1 MMAFWIAAALLT
13 AGVLLL
19 LLRPLMVS
27 RPAEAE
33 GTPEVDIYKDQL
45 AEIDRDVARGL
56 LNDDQAAAARTE
68 VSRRLLAAH
77 GRVEAARSKTAALV
91 PARPSRKLATALMAV
106 VPLLAMAIY
115 LRLGN
120 PDLPGQPAGGRTDQ
134 GTSAKAQAV
143 LKVLQ
148 GRVAADP
155 KDLEA
160 WKALATAQGMMG
172 QNDKAAAAW
181 AKAVALA
188 PDDGVIQASRAE
200 ALVLAADG
208 VVGPEAKEALA
219 KALALNPKEPRARY
233 YDGLA
238 VRQAGDL
245 KGAVSRW
252 SALLAESPADASWVP
267 FLRGQLGEA
276 ATEAGM
282 DPAAVTPQPL
292 PPTGPPAGPPTP
304 APGAAPG
311 PTAADMAAAAG
322 MSGGD
327 RAAMIRGMV
336 DRLANRLKD
345 QPNDA
350 EGWSRLARAYRVL
363 GENDK
368 AAEAEANAK
377 RYGGAATSAA
387 ASPGASAVPGVPPGL
402 PDPATMTP
410 EQKSATVKSLLAQL
424 QAAAEKE
431 PANPEGWRRLAG
443 AYEVTGDVTKARDAW
458 ARAVAAAPDDA
469 DTNLG
474 YARVLLPADGG
485 HPPPAFFTALRVVL
499 KANPGN
505 PQALWY
511 LGLDAAEAGR
521 KAEARELW
529 GRLLPLLPEG
539 DDRKELEDRL
549 KALGR

>member
-27 RPAEAE
+27 RAGGVEAE

-45 AEIDRDVARGL
+45 AEIERDVARGL
-56 LNDDQAAAARTE
+56 LTDDQAAAARTE

-77 GRVEAARSKTAALV
+77 GRVEAARTHAAGTE
-91 PARPSRKLATALMAV
+91 PAPTVKPSRKLATALMAL
-106 VPLLAMAIY
+106 VPLLAMGIY
-115 LRLGN
+115 LRLGS
-120 PDLPGQPAGGRTDQ
+120 PDLPGQPAAGRTDQ
-134 GTSAKAQAV
+134 GGGAQAQAV
-143 LKVLQ
+143 LRTLQ
-148 GRVAADP
+148 ARVTANP

-160 WKALATAQGMMG
+160 WKALATAQGMMNR
-172 QNDKAAAAW
+172 NDQAAASW
-181 AKAVALA
+181 AQAVALS
-188 PDDGVIQASRAE
+188 PDDANIQASRAE

-208 VVGPEAKEALA
+208 VVGVEAKAALA

-238 VRQAGDL
+238 TRQAGDL

-252 SALLAESPADASWVP
+252 SALLAESPADAPWVP
-267 FLRGQLGEA
+267 FLRGQLGET
-276 ATEAGM
+276 ATEAGL

-292 PPTGPPAGPPTP
+292 PPSAPPATP
-304 APGAAPG
+304 SSASAAPG
-311 PTAADMAAAAG
+311 PTADDMAAAAT

-327 RAAMIRGMV
+327 RAAMIRSMV
-336 DRLANRLKD
+336 DRLATRLKD

-350 EGWSRLARAYRVL
+350 EGWTRLARAYRVL

-368 AAEAEANAK
+368 AAEAEANVQ
-377 RYGGAATSAA
+377 RLGGKATAPVV
-387 ASPGASAVPGVPPGL
+387 PGAGAVPSGL
-402 PDPATMTP
+402 PDPASLTP
-410 EQKSATVKSLLAQL
+410 EQRAATVKSLLGQL
-424 QAAAEKE
+424 RAAAEKE
-431 PANPEGWRRLAG
+431 PGSPEGWRRLAQ
-443 AYEVTGDVTKARDAW
+443 AYEVTGDVALAREAW
-458 ARAVAAAPDDA
+458 AKAVAAAPDDA
-469 DTNLG
+469 QTNLA
-474 YARVLLPADGG
+474 YARALLPADGG

-499 KANPGN
+499 KDNPGN

-511 LGLDAAEAGR
+511 LGLDAAEGGR

-539 DDRKELEDRL
+539 EDRKELEGRL
-549 KALGR
+549 TALGQ